1 MLFTGF
7 INVKQTNVF
16 SSPVFT
22 AKQTI
27 KDGKNIKTPTSEKKQ
42 VIVISHF
49 VEVVSP
55 GLLIIPYKGDIEII
69 DFNHNAIFYDL
80 AELFAIPTVELF
92 QTHLYKFKSFNYQ
105 HLCLI
110 PEVKSANDF
119 FKKKLVNFYKEFNFL
134 VCRIQYSGWYKPFA
148 YCLKHSNQR
157 IPVRT
162 ITEGSNPA
170 IISLGEYDE
179 VENFTRDILASHDDQ
194 MPRIKM
200 VINEAD
206 SGFLHLYTFNYSRKK
221 LKARI
226 KNDIKM
232 LNKSMFDDI
241 NVKYMNNYLP
251 GNLSFGGIKKIY
263 NIVYDSRLR
272 SDVIL

>member
-22 AKQTI
+22 TKQKI
-27 KDGKNIKTPTSEKKQ
+27 KDGKNVKTTTLEKKQ

-49 VEVVSP
+49 LEVVSP
-55 GLLIIPYKGDIEII
+55 GLLIVPYKGDIEILP
-69 DFNHNAIFYDL
+69 FNHNAIFYDL
-80 AELFAIPTVELF
+80 AGLFSIESVELF
-92 QTHLYKFKSFNYQ
+92 QTHLYKFKSFSYQ
-105 HLCLI
+105 HLFLL
-110 PEVKSANDF
+110 PGVKDSNIF
-119 FKKKLVNFYKEFNFL
+119 FKKKLVNFYKDFNFL
-134 VCRIQYSGWYKPFA
+134 VCRIHYSGWYKPFA

-157 IPVRT
+157 VPIRT
-162 ITEGSNPA
+162 ITQGTNPA

-179 VENFTRDILASHDDQ
+179 VENFTRNILASHDDQ
-194 MPRIKM
+194 MPKIRM
-200 VINEAD
+200 TTNQAE
-206 SGFLHLYTFNYSRKK
+206 SGFLYFYAFNYGKDE
-221 LKARI
+221 LKARV
-226 KNDIKM
+226 KNKIKM

-263 NIVYDSRLR
+263 NVVYNNCSR
-272 SDVIL
+272 SDIIL